1 MVIVNGQ
8 PAAPSG
14 CDFDGE
20 PCTFARPDNLST
32 P

>member
-8 PAAPSG
+8 PGAPSG
-14 CDFDGE
+14 CTLDGV
-20 PCTFARPDNLST
+20 PCTFAQPAT